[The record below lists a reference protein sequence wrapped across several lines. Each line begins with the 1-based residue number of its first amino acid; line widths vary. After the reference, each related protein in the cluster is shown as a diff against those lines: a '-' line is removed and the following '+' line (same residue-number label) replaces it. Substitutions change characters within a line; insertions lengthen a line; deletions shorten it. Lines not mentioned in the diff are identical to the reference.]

1 MIGTA
6 LRRTGQG
13 GWTPAVLSPY
23 AWYDAAQESYADG
36 DPVGTWTNRGTGAG
50 NLTAS
55 GTARPTFKTNII
67 NGYPVLRF
75 DSNDAMSVASFNP
88 ATAALTIWAVFT
100 APSGTDRIIAEL
112 SANYNST
119 TAWLLYRAATN
130 TVIFSEHETA
140 YTTWTT
146 TGTATTSPSAFV
158 ATLDRALTTNEI
170 AGYLNSSATNGSLTQ
185 NNNLPNTAFPSN
197 TLYVGAR
204 AASSVFFGGSTT
216 ADLAEFG
223 VCASALGT
231 TDRTSLMTYLGSK
244 YGITIT

>member
-1 MIGTA
+1 MIASA

-67 NGYPVLRF
+67 NSRPVLRF
-75 DSNDAMSVASFNP
+75 DSNDAMSVAAFNP

-119 TAWLLYRAATN
+119 DGWVLYRAAAN
-130 TVIFSEHETA
+130 TVVFSEHA
-140 YTTWTT
+140 YGYTTWSTA
-146 TGTATTSPSAFV
+146 GIATTSPSAFV
-158 ATLDRALTTNEI
+158 ATLDRAQATDEV
-170 AGYLNSSATNGSLTQ
+170 AGYLNSSATNGSLSP
-185 NNNLPNTAFPSN
+185 NANLTNAAFPSD

-204 AASSVFFGGSTT
+204 AGSSIFFGGSTT